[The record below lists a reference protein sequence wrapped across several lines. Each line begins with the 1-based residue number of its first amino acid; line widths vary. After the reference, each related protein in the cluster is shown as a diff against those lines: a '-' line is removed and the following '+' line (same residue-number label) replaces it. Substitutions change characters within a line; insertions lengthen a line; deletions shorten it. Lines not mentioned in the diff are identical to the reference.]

1 LVIRAQREAATDR
14 AWTAMARELA
24 HQLGTPISSLKGWLE
39 MLALND
45 EDRPAPVDEKEIA
58 AEIGTDVERLERVS
72 RRFELIG
79 RRTPLDPLAIE
90 DVLRGTER
98 YLAARIP
105 QRGPEIHLR
114 LIVEPGLPAILGNE
128 VLLTWALENVVK
140 NALDA
145 LAGRGGTITMRAF
158 PAAPGWVTL
167 QVQDTGPGVVPEIR
181 ERLFEPGA
189 TTKAGGWG
197 VGLSLARR
205 IVERIHGG
213 RIELVESGSSG
224 TTFQLRL
231 PAHRV
236 DFESSTLSGP
246 LQTPL
251 HIGSETR

>member
-1 LVIRAQREAATDR
+1 VAGLLLTLVTGWLVIQAQREAATDR

-39 MLALND
+39 VLTLPDD
-45 EDRPAPVDEKEIA
+45 ERPGEVDEREIA

-79 RRTPLDPLAIE
+79 RRTPLEALSLN
-90 DVLRGTER
+90 DVLVAIER

-105 QRGPEIHLR
+105 RRGPEIQLR
-114 LIVEPGLPAILGNE
+114 VIVEPHLPPVKGNE
-128 VLLTWALENVVK
+128 VLLTWALENLVK

-145 LAGRGGTITMRAF
+145 LAGRGGTISVRAF
-158 PAAPGWVTL
+158 PADPGWVTL
-167 QVQDTGPGVVPEIR
+167 QVQDTGPGVDPEIR

-189 TTKAGGWG
+189 TTKTGGWG

-213 RIELVESGSSG
+213 RIELLESGSGGS
-224 TTFQLRL
+224 TFQLRL
-231 PAHRV
+231 PVHRS
-236 DFESSTLSGP
+236 ESKSP
-246 LQTPL
+246 
-251 HIGSETR
+251 TRR